1 MDEPNAEQ
9 PPAEMEGMDAMDGME
24 AMDAMEAMGDMEGM
38 DGMEEMDGAMEA
50 AMEAEDTKEMGAM
63 DDMEEAMEE
72 KIDYS
77 SDERMGLFI
86 EHCAETLENF
96 KEEEHWKDEH
106 YGYVND
112 FLNDPDSKSLFF
124 WNSFDEE
131 KRLRVSNVQA
141 PMFYGE
147 SISKQDYQVA
157 YFLKKKKYYGMHI
170 TISNIKEV
178 VMFRQIGTDPMEDLL
193 E

>member
-1 MDEPNAEQ
+1 MA
-9 PPAEMEGMDAMDGME
+9 
-24 AMDAMEAMGDMEGM
+24 
-38 DGMEEMDGAMEA
+38 
-50 AMEAEDTKEMGAM
+50 
-63 DDMEEAMEE
+63 
-72 KIDYS
+72 
-77 SDERMGLFI
+77 LFI

-147 SISKQDYQVA
+147 NISKQDYQVA
-157 YFLKKKKYYGMHI
+157 YFLKKKKYYGHHI

-193 E
+193 EQMKPDYVKKLLSDNTWPDGVRKEFMSNMHTFMNFLNVSTYEARG